1 MGVSKRM
8 GVGGEKTTRI
18 ILGPIWGDFGDSVG
32 E

>member
-1 MGVSKRM
+1 M

-32 E
+32 EWEE